1 MAYVAAIDIGGTH
14 TDCVASDGRAVKSAK
29 VPTTED
35 PTDGVILGLQM
46 LTDKFGTGLA
56 ALLGDCDRFVY
67 GSTTATNIFVQRRLP
82 KTGLL
87 CTHGHRDILWFREGN
102 KPDRWNLRTP
112 PPWSLLDRHLRRPIR
127 ERIDQAGDV
136 IVPLEEED
144 VREAARQLRSEGV
157 EAVAI
162 AFLWS
167 FLNPA
172 HERRAQ
178 EIAREE
184 LGDGVPVV
192 ASIDILP
199 VIREWERTFC
209 TVLSAG
215 IMVETRAHLESFR
228 ARMSELGLK
237 GEPLVM
243 QCNGGHATID
253 AILEN
258 PLPLV
263 ASGPAGGALAGVYYG
278 ELTDSTDVMTIDTG
292 GTSFDVCVLPGR
304 SIPITRA
311 KRLEN
316 EPIAIPSVDV
326 HTIGAGGGSIAWLDA
341 GGALRVG
348 PQSAG
353 ANPGPACYGRG
364 GAEPT
369 LTDAFVHLGYINPD
383 YFLGGRTLLQPALA
397 DCAIRERIAE
407 PLGLD
412 LTGAAARIVEIM
424 NSRLAGA
431 MRLLSVERGIDPR
444 PYTLLVGGG
453 AGPLQACTLASRLG
467 IARVIVPRW
476 PGVLCASGLM
486 RADVTHNLVRAF
498 NTTAEAASLDRLSAL
513 YEEMERVLTRILREE
528 GIASENMVLRRY
540 IDARYSGQ
548 VYEIET
554 PVPSVKSL
562 TRADL
567 DGIAAAFEDAH
578 DALYH
583 YRMEGYPAEF
593 VSCRVEAVGRV
604 EAVTPE
610 ELPAAGPDPSAA
622 AKGSRLAYL
631 PDEERFEPVETFD
644 GERLEPGNR
653 IAGTASV
660 LRPAARGEARHQ
672 AAEGAKGKPGLRAG
686 RHGAALGDDRFGDA
700 ARPEGIDLS
709 RAA

>member
-14 TDCVASDGRAVKSAK
+14 TDCVASDGRTVQAAK
-29 VPTTED
+29 VPTTAD
-35 PTDGVILGLQM
+35 PTDGVIDGLEM
-46 LTDKFGTGLA
+46 LAGKFAADLA
-56 ALLGDCDRFVY
+56 SLLGNCERFVY

-87 CTHGHRDILWFREGN
+87 CTHGHRDVLWFREGN

-112 PPWSLLDRHLRRPIR
+112 PPWSLVDRHLRQPIR
-127 ERIDQAGDV
+127 ERIDQAGEV
-136 IVPLEEED
+136 IVPLDGQD
-144 VREAARQLRSEGV
+144 VRQAAQRLRDDGV
-157 EAVAI
+157 EAVAV

-167 FLNPA
+167 FLNPV

-178 EIAREE
+178 DIAREA
-184 LGDGVPVV
+184 LGAAIPVV
-192 ASIDILP
+192 ASVDILP
-199 VIREWERTFC
+199 VMREWERTFC
-209 TVLSAG
+209 TALSAG

-228 ARMSELGLK
+228 ARMQELGLK

-278 ELTDSTDVMTIDTG
+278 ELTGSRDVMTIDTG

-304 SIPITRA
+304 SIPITRG

-341 GGALRVG
+341 GRALRVG

-353 ANPGPACYGRG
+353 ADPGPACYGRG

-369 LTDAFVHLGYINPD
+369 LTDAFVHLGYINPG
-383 YFLGGRTLLQPALA
+383 YFLGGRTALSPALA
-397 DCAIRERIAE
+397 DRAIQERIAH

-453 AGPLQACTLASRLG
+453 AGPLQACTLAGRLG

-498 NTTAEAASLDRLSAL
+498 NTTAEAADLDKLSAL
-513 YEEMERVLTRILREE
+513 YAEMEHALAGTLREA
-528 GIASENMVLRRY
+528 GIAPENMALRRF

-554 PVPSVKSL
+554 PVPSVEAL
-562 TRADL
+562 TSAHL
-567 DGIAAAFEDAH
+567 ETIITAFEDAH

-583 YRMEGYPAEF
+583 YRMEGYPSEF
-593 VSCRVEAVGRV
+593 VSCRVEAIGRV
-604 EAVTPE
+604 AAVTPD
-610 ELPAAGPDPSAA
+610 ELPAGGADPSAA
-622 AKGSRLAYL
+622 AKGARLAYL
-631 PDEERFEPVETFD
+631 PDTGRFEPVETFD
-644 GERLEPGNR
+644 GEKLDPGNR
-653 IAGTASV
+653 IGGSAIIET
-660 LRPAARGEARHQ
+660 
-672 AAEGAKGKPGLRAG
+672 EGSTLVVWKGQLLTVNRYGDFEIEV
-686 RHGAALGDDRFGDA
+686 GA
-700 ARPEGIDLS
+700 
-709 RAA
+709 

>member
-14 TDCVASDGRAVKSAK
+14 TDCVASDGRAVQSAK
-29 VPTTED
+29 VPTTAD
-35 PTDGVILGLQM
+35 PTDGVIHGLEM
-46 LTDKFGTGLA
+46 LAGKFDTDLA

-112 PPWSLLDRHLRRPIR
+112 PPWSLLDRHLRRPVR
-127 ERIDQAGDV
+127 ERIDQTGDV
-136 IVPLEEED
+136 IVPLEEQD
-144 VREAARQLRSEGV
+144 VRDAVGQLRDEGV

-178 EIAREE
+178 QIAREE
-184 LGDGVPVV
+184 LGDGVPVLTSV
-192 ASIDILP
+192 DVLP

-228 ARMSELGLK
+228 ARMNQLGLK

-253 AILEN
+253 AILKN

-278 ELTDSTDVMTIDTG
+278 ELTDSADVMTIDTG

-311 KRLEN
+311 KRMDT
-316 EPIAIPSVDV
+316 EPISIPSVDV
-326 HTIGAGGGSIAWLDA
+326 HTIGAGGGSIAWLDG

-353 ANPGPACYGRG
+353 ANPGPACYGQG

-369 LTDAFVHLGYINPD
+369 LTDAFLHLGYINPA
-383 YFLGGRTLLQPALA
+383 YFLGGRTALQPALA
-397 DCAIRERIAE
+397 DRAIQEKIAE

-453 AGPLQACTLASRLG
+453 AGPLQAGTLASRLG
-467 IARVIVPRW
+467 ISRVIVPRW

-486 RADVTHNLVRAF
+486 RADVTHNLVRSF
-498 NTTAEAASLDRLSAL
+498 NTTAEAADLARLSAV
-513 YEEMERVLTRILREE
+513 YGEMERALIRTLEEE
-528 GIASENMVLRRY
+528 GIALEDMTLSRF

-554 PVPSVKSL
+554 PVSSAKTL
-562 TRADL
+562 TADDL
-567 DGIAAAFEDAH
+567 KAIVAAFEDAH
-578 DALYH
+578 EVLYH

-604 EAVTPE
+604 DAVTPE
-610 ELPAAGPDPSAA
+610 ELPAGGADPSAA

-631 PDEERFEPVETFD
+631 PEEGRFEPVETFD

-653 IAGTASV
+653 IVGTAII
-660 LRPAARGEARHQ
+660 ET
-672 AAEGAKGKPGLRAG
+672 EGSTLVVWRDQRLTVNRYGDFEIDI
-686 RHGAALGDDRFGDA
+686 GA
-700 ARPEGIDLS
+700 
-709 RAA
+709 

>member
-14 TDCVASDGRAVKSAK
+14 TDCVASDGRTVKVAK
-29 VPTTED
+29 VPTTAD
-35 PTDGVILGLQM
+35 PTEGVVNGVEM
-46 LTDKFGTGLA
+46 LADKFGTDLG
-56 ALLGDCDRFVY
+56 ALLGACERFVY

-82 KTGLL
+82 KIGLL
-87 CTHGHRDILWFREGN
+87 CTEGHRDILWFREGN
-102 KPDRWNLRTP
+102 KPDRWNLRAP
-112 PPWSLLDRHLRRPIR
+112 PPWSLLDRHLRQPVS
-127 ERIDQAGDV
+127 ERIDQAGEV
-136 IVPLEEED
+136 VVPLAEQS
-144 VREAARQLRSEGV
+144 VREAAGRLRDEAV

-184 LGDGVPVV
+184 LGDDVPVV
-192 ASIDILP
+192 ASVDILP

-228 ARMSELGLK
+228 DRMSELGLK

-253 AILEN
+253 AILKN

-278 ELTDSTDVMTIDTG
+278 ELTDSADVMTIDTG

-304 SIPITRA
+304 SIPITRG

-353 ANPGPACYGRG
+353 ANPGPACYARG
-364 GAEPT
+364 GTEPT

-383 YFLGGRTLLQPALA
+383 YFLGGRTALQPALA
-397 DCAIRERIAE
+397 DWAIQEKIAA

-412 LTGAAARIVEIM
+412 VTGTAARIVEIM

-431 MRLLSVERGIDPR
+431 MGLLSVERGIDPR

-498 NTTAEAASLDRLSAL
+498 NTTAEAADLARLSAL
-513 YEEMERVLTRILREE
+513 FAEMERALTRTLEGE
-528 GIASENMVLRRY
+528 GIAPEDMTLRRF

-554 PVPSVKSL
+554 PVPSVETL
-562 TRADL
+562 TPAHL
-567 DGIAAAFEDAH
+567 QAIVAAFEDAH
-578 DALYH
+578 DTLYH
-583 YRMEGYPAEF
+583 YRMEGYPSEF
-593 VSCRVEAVGRV
+593 VTCRVEAIGRV

-610 ELPAAGPDPSAA
+610 EMPAAGLDPSAA

-631 PDEERFEPVETFD
+631 PDVGRFEPVETFD
-644 GERLEPGNR
+644 GERLEPGNS
-653 IAGTASV
+653 IEGTAIV
-660 LRPAARGEARHQ
+660 ET
-672 AAEGAKGKPGLRAG
+672 EGSTLVVWNDQRLTVNRYGDFEIDI
-686 RHGAALGDDRFGDA
+686 GA
-700 ARPEGIDLS
+700 
-709 RAA
+709 

>member
-14 TDCVASDGRAVKSAK
+14 TDCVASDGRTVKVAK
-29 VPTTED
+29 VPTTAN
-35 PTDGVILGLQM
+35 PTEGVVNGVEM
-46 LTDKFGTGLA
+46 LADKFGTDLG
-56 ALLGDCDRFVY
+56 ALLGSCERFVY

-82 KTGLL
+82 KIGLL
-87 CTHGHRDILWFREGN
+87 CTEGHRDILWFREGN
-102 KPDRWNLRTP
+102 KPDRWNLRAP
-112 PPWSLLDRHLRRPIR
+112 PPWSLLDRHLRRPVS
-127 ERIDQAGDV
+127 ERIDQAGEV
-136 IVPLEEED
+136 VVPLAEQS
-144 VREAARQLRSEGV
+144 VREAAGRLRDEGV

-192 ASIDILP
+192 ASVDILP

-228 ARMSELGLK
+228 DRMKELGLK

-253 AILEN
+253 AILKN

-278 ELTDSTDVMTIDTG
+278 ELTDSADVMTIDTG

-304 SIPITRA
+304 SIPITRG

-364 GAEPT
+364 GTEPT

-383 YFLGGRTLLQPALA
+383 YFLGGRTALQPTLA
-397 DCAIRERIAE
+397 DRAIQEKIAA

-412 LTGAAARIVEIM
+412 VTGAAARIVEIM

-431 MRLLSVERGIDPR
+431 MGLLSVERGIDPR

-486 RADVTHNLVRAF
+486 RADVTAQPG
-498 NTTAEAASLDRLSAL
+498 ARLQHH
-513 YEEMERVLTRILREE
+513 
-528 GIASENMVLRRY
+528 RRGG
-540 IDARYSGQ
+540 RSGQ
-548 VYEIET
+548 ALR
-554 PVPSVKSL
+554 PL
-562 TRADL
+562 CRDGARAHPHAGGGGNRARGHDAPAL
-567 DGIAAAFEDAH
+567 HRRPLLWPGLRNRDAGALGRDAH
-578 DALYH
+578 
-583 YRMEGYPAEF
+583 
-593 VSCRVEAVGRV
+593 
-604 EAVTPE
+604 
-610 ELPAAGPDPSAA
+610 AGPPPGHRRRLRGCPRYALPLPHGGVSVGIRYLPGGGDRAGRGGNA
-622 AKGSRLAYL
+622 GGDAGSRAGSV
-631 PDEERFEPVETFD
+631 RG
-644 GERLEPGNR
+644 GERLPPCLS
-653 IAGTASV
+653 AGRRA
-660 LRPAARGEARHQ
+660 
-672 AAEGAKGKPGLRAG
+672 LRAG
-686 RHGAALGDDRFGDA
+686 R
-700 ARPEGIDLS
+700 DL
-709 RAA
+709 

>member
-35 PTDGVILGLQM
+35 PTDGVIHGLEM
-46 LTDKFGTGLA
+46 LAGKFETDLA
-56 ALLGDCDRFVY
+56 AMLGACDRFVY

-136 IVPLEEED
+136 IVPLEDQD
-144 VREAARQLRSEGV
+144 VGEAAGQLRDEGV

-167 FLNPA
+167 FLNPE

-184 LGDGVPVV
+184 LGEDIPVV
-192 ASIDILP
+192 ASVDILP

-215 IMVETRAHLESFR
+215 IMVETREHLESFR

-253 AILEN
+253 AILKN

-278 ELTDSTDVMTIDTG
+278 ELTDSADVMTIDTG
-292 GTSFDVCVLPGR
+292 GTSFDVCVLPDR
-304 SIPITRA
+304 SIPITRG

-353 ANPGPACYGRG
+353 ANPGPAC
-364 GAEPT
+364 
-369 LTDAFVHLGYINPD
+369 
-383 YFLGGRTLLQPALA
+383 
-397 DCAIRERIAE
+397 
-407 PLGLD
+407 
-412 LTGAAARIVEIM
+412 
-424 NSRLAGA
+424 
-431 MRLLSVERGIDPR
+431 
-444 PYTLLVGGG
+444 
-453 AGPLQACTLASRLG
+453 
-467 IARVIVPRW
+467 
-476 PGVLCASGLM
+476 
-486 RADVTHNLVRAF
+486 
-498 NTTAEAASLDRLSAL
+498 
-513 YEEMERVLTRILREE
+513 
-528 GIASENMVLRRY
+528 
-540 IDARYSGQ
+540 
-548 VYEIET
+548 
-554 PVPSVKSL
+554 
-562 TRADL
+562 
-567 DGIAAAFEDAH
+567 
-578 DALYH
+578 
-583 YRMEGYPAEF
+583 
-593 VSCRVEAVGRV
+593 
-604 EAVTPE
+604 
-610 ELPAAGPDPSAA
+610 
-622 AKGSRLAYL
+622 
-631 PDEERFEPVETFD
+631 
-644 GERLEPGNR
+644 
-653 IAGTASV
+653 
-660 LRPAARGEARHQ
+660 
-672 AAEGAKGKPGLRAG
+672 
-686 RHGAALGDDRFGDA
+686 
-700 ARPEGIDLS
+700 
-709 RAA
+709 

>member
-14 TDCVASDGRAVKSAK
+14 TDCVASDGRAVQSAK

-35 PTDGVILGLQM
+35 PTDGVIHGLEM
-46 LTDKFGTGLA
+46 LADKFDTGLA

-87 CTHGHRDILWFREGN
+87 CTHGHRDVLWFREGN

-112 PPWSLLDRHLRRPIR
+112 PPWSLLDRYLRRPIR

-136 IVPLEEED
+136 TVPLEEED
-144 VREAARQLRSEGV
+144 VREAARQLRGEGV

-184 LGDGVPVV
+184 LGDDIPVL
-192 ASIDILP
+192 ASVDILP

-215 IMVETRAHLESFR
+215 IMVEVRAHLESFR

-253 AILEN
+253 AILRN

-278 ELTDSTDVMTIDTG
+278 ELSDSADVMTIDTG

-304 SIPITRA
+304 SIPITRG

-369 LTDAFVHLGYINPD
+369 LTDAFVHLGYINPE
-383 YFLGGRTLLQPALA
+383 YFLGGRTALQPALA
-397 DCAIRERIAE
+397 DRAITEKIAA

-453 AGPLQACTLASRLG
+453 AGPLQAGTLASRLG
-467 IARVIVPRW
+467 ISRVIVPRW

-486 RADVTHNLVRAF
+486 RADVTHNLVRSF
-498 NTTAEAASLDRLSAL
+498 NTTAEAADLARLSAL
-513 YEEMERVLTRILREE
+513 YDDMEHALGRTLEEE
-528 GIASENMVLRRY
+528 GIAPEDMTLRRF

-554 PVPSVKSL
+554 PVPSAETL
-562 TRADL
+562 TADHL
-567 DGIAAAFEDAH
+567 ATIVTAFEDAH

-604 EAVTPE
+604 DAVTPE

-622 AKGSRLAYL
+622 AKGTRLAYL
-631 PDEERFEPVETFD
+631 PDEGRFEPVETFD
-644 GERLEPGNR
+644 GEKLEPGNR
-653 IAGTASV
+653 IAGTAIV
-660 LRPAARGEARHQ
+660 ET
-672 AAEGAKGKPGLRAG
+672 EGSTLVVWKNQRLTVNRY
-686 RHGAALGDDRFGDA
+686 GDF
-700 ARPEGIDLS
+700 EIDIGV
-709 RAA
+709 

>member
-14 TDCVASDGRAVKSAK
+14 TDCVASDGSAVQSAK
-29 VPTTED
+29 VPTTGD
-35 PTDGVILGLQM
+35 PTDGVIHGLEM
-46 LTDKFGTGLA
+46 LAGKFDTDLA

-112 PPWSLLDRHLRRPIR
+112 PPWSLLDRHLRRPVR
-127 ERIDQAGDV
+127 ERIDQTGDV
-136 IVPLEEED
+136 IIPLEEQD
-144 VREAARQLRSEGV
+144 VRDAVGQLRDEGV

-178 EIAREE
+178 QIAREE
-184 LGDGVPVV
+184 LGDGVPVLTSV
-192 ASIDILP
+192 DVLP

-228 ARMSELGLK
+228 ARMSQLGLK

-253 AILEN
+253 AILKN

-278 ELTDSTDVMTIDTG
+278 ELTDSADVMTIDTG

-311 KRLEN
+311 KRLDT
-316 EPIAIPSVDV
+316 EPISIPSVDV
-326 HTIGAGGGSIAWLDA
+326 HTIGAGGGSIAWLDG

-353 ANPGPACYGRG
+353 ASPGPTCYGRG
-364 GAEPT
+364 GTEPT
-369 LTDAFVHLGYINPD
+369 LTDAFLHLGYINPA
-383 YFLGGRTLLQPALA
+383 YFLGGRTALQPALA
-397 DCAIRERIAE
+397 DRAIRERIAE

-453 AGPLQACTLASRLG
+453 AGPLQAGTLASRLG
-467 IARVIVPRW
+467 ISRVIVPRW

-486 RADVTHNLVRAF
+486 RADVTHNLVRSF
-498 NTTAEAASLDRLSAL
+498 NTTAEAADLARLSAV
-513 YEEMERVLTRILREE
+513 YGEMERALIRTLEEE
-528 GIASENMVLRRY
+528 GIALEDMTLSRF

-554 PVPSVKSL
+554 PVSSAKTL
-562 TRADL
+562 TADDL
-567 DGIAAAFEDAH
+567 KAIVAAFEDAH
-578 DALYH
+578 EVLYH

-604 EAVTPE
+604 DAVTPE
-610 ELPAAGPDPSAA
+610 ELPAGRSDPSAA

-631 PDEERFEPVETFD
+631 PEEGRFEPVETFD

-653 IAGTASV
+653 IVGTAII
-660 LRPAARGEARHQ
+660 ET
-672 AAEGAKGKPGLRAG
+672 EGSTLVVWRDQ
-686 RHGAALGDDRFGDA
+686 RLTVNRYGDF
-700 ARPEGIDLS
+700 EIDIS
-709 RAA
+709 A

>member
-14 TDCVASDGRAVKSAK
+14 TDCVASDGRAVKVAK

-35 PTDGVILGLQM
+35 PTEGVVHGIEM
-46 LTDKFGTGLA
+46 LADKFGTDPA
-56 ALLGDCDRFVY
+56 ALLGACERFVY

-82 KTGLL
+82 KIGLL

-102 KPDRWNLRTP
+102 KPDRWNLRAP
-112 PPWSLLDRHLRRPIR
+112 PPWSLLDRHLRRPVS

-136 IVPLEEED
+136 IVPLDEDD
-144 VREAARQLRSEGV
+144 VRREARRLGNEGV

-178 EIAREE
+178 AIAREE
-184 LGDGVPVV
+184 LGQGVPVV
-192 ASIDILP
+192 ASVDILP
-199 VIREWERTFC
+199 VMREWERTFC

-228 ARMSELGLK
+228 ARMSELGLT

-278 ELTDSTDVMTIDTG
+278 ELTDSADVMTIDTG

-348 PQSAG
+348 PRSAG

-369 LTDAFVHLGYINPD
+369 LTDAFVHLGYINPAN
-383 YFLGGRTLLQPALA
+383 FLGGRTAIQPALA
-397 DCAIRERIAE
+397 DQAIQERIAA

-412 LTGAAARIVEIM
+412 ATGAAARIVEIM

-486 RADVTHNLVRAF
+486 RADVTHNQVRAF
-498 NTTAEAASLDRLSAL
+498 NATAAATDLDRLSAL
-513 YEEMERVLTRILREE
+513 FAEMERALTRTLRDE
-528 GIASENMVLRRY
+528 GIAPEDMTLRRF

-554 PVPSVKSL
+554 PVPSVETL
-562 TRADL
+562 TQAHL
-567 DGIAAAFEDAH
+567 DGIVAAFEDAH

-593 VSCRVEAVGRV
+593 VTCRVEAVGRV
-604 EAVTPE
+604 VPVTPE
-610 ELPAAGPDPSAA
+610 ELTAAGPDPSAA
-622 AKGSRLAYL
+622 AKGARLAYL
-631 PDEERFEPVETFD
+631 PDAGRFEPVETFD
-644 GERLEPGNR
+644 GERLGPGNR
-653 IAGTASV
+653 IEGTAII
-660 LRPAARGEARHQ
+660 ET
-672 AAEGAKGKPGLRAG
+672 EGSTLVVWKDQRLTVNRY
-686 RHGAALGDDRFGDA
+686 GDFEIEIG
-700 ARPEGIDLS
+700 P
-709 RAA
+709 

>member
-14 TDCVASDGRAVKSAK
+14 TDCVASDGSAVQSAK

-35 PTDGVILGLQM
+35 PTDGVIHGLEM
-46 LTDKFGTGLA
+46 LAGKLDTDLA

-112 PPWSLLDRHLRRPIR
+112 PPWSLLDRHLRRPVR
-127 ERIDQAGDV
+127 ERIDQTGDV
-136 IVPLEEED
+136 IVPLEEQD
-144 VREAARQLRSEGV
+144 VRDAVGQLRDEGV

-178 EIAREE
+178 QIAREE
-184 LGDGVPVV
+184 LGDGVPVLTSV
-192 ASIDILP
+192 DVLP

-228 ARMSELGLK
+228 ARMSQLGLK

-253 AILEN
+253 AILKN

-278 ELTDSTDVMTIDTG
+278 ELTDSADVMTIDTG

-311 KRLEN
+311 KRLDT
-316 EPIAIPSVDV
+316 EPISIPSVDV
-326 HTIGAGGGSIAWLDA
+326 HTIGAGGGSIAWLDG

-369 LTDAFVHLGYINPD
+369 LTDAFLHLGYINPA
-383 YFLGGRTLLQPALA
+383 YFLGGRTALQPALA
-397 DCAIRERIAE
+397 DRAIREKIAE

-453 AGPLQACTLASRLG
+453 AGPLQAGTLASRLG
-467 IARVIVPRW
+467 ISRVIVPRW

-486 RADVTHNLVRAF
+486 RADVTHNLVRSF
-498 NTTAEAASLDRLSAL
+498 NTTAEAADLARLSAV
-513 YEEMERVLTRILREE
+513 YGEMERALIRTLEEE
-528 GIASENMVLRRY
+528 GIALEDMTLSRF

-554 PVPSVKSL
+554 PVSSAKTL
-562 TRADL
+562 TADDL
-567 DGIAAAFEDAH
+567 KAIVAAFEDAH
-578 DALYH
+578 EALYH

-604 EAVTPE
+604 DAVTPE
-610 ELPAAGPDPSAA
+610 ELPAGGADPSAA

-631 PDEERFEPVETFD
+631 PEEGRFEPVETFD

-653 IAGTASV
+653 IVGTAII
-660 LRPAARGEARHQ
+660 ET
-672 AAEGAKGKPGLRAG
+672 EGSTLVVWRDQRLTVNRYGDFEIDI
-686 RHGAALGDDRFGDA
+686 GA
-700 ARPEGIDLS
+700 
-709 RAA
+709 

>member
-14 TDCVASDGRAVKSAK
+14 TDCVASDGRAVQSAK
-29 VPTTED
+29 VPTTGD
-35 PTDGVILGLQM
+35 PTDGVIHGLEI
-46 LTDKFGTGLA
+46 LAAKFGTDIA
-56 ALLGDCDRFVY
+56 ALLGACDRFVY

-112 PPWSLLDRHLRRPIR
+112 PPWSLLDRHLRRPVR
-127 ERIDQAGDV
+127 ERIDQSGDV
-136 IVPLEEED
+136 IVSLEEQD
-144 VREAARQLRSEGV
+144 VREAARMLRGEGV

-167 FLNPA
+167 FINPA

-184 LGDGVPVV
+184 LGDGIPVL
-192 ASIDILP
+192 ASVDVLP

-215 IMVETRAHLESFR
+215 IMVEVRAHLESFR

-253 AILEN
+253 AILRN

-278 ELTDSTDVMTIDTG
+278 ELTDSADVMTIDTG

-311 KRLEN
+311 KRLDT
-316 EPIAIPSVDV
+316 EPISIPSVDV

-364 GAEPT
+364 GTEPT

-383 YFLGGRTLLQPALA
+383 YFLGGRTALQPALA
-397 DCAIRERIAE
+397 DGAIQKKIAG

-453 AGPLQACTLASRLG
+453 AGPLQAGTLAHRLG
-467 IARVIVPRW
+467 ISRVIVPRW

-486 RADVTHNLVRAF
+486 RADVTHNLVRSF
-498 NTTAEAASLDRLSAL
+498 NTTAEAADLDRLSAL
-513 YEEMERVLTRILREE
+513 YDEMERALTRTLEEE
-528 GIASENMVLRRY
+528 GIAPEDMTLRRF

-554 PVPSVKSL
+554 PVPSAETL
-562 TRADL
+562 TADHL
-567 DGIAAAFEDAH
+567 KAIVAAFEDAH
-578 DALYH
+578 DVLYH

-604 EAVTPE
+604 DAVTPE

-622 AKGSRLAYL
+622 AKGSRQAYL
-631 PDEERFEPVETFD
+631 PDEGRFELVETFD

-653 IAGTASV
+653 IAGTAII
-660 LRPAARGEARHQ
+660 ET
-672 AAEGAKGKPGLRAG
+672 EGSTLVVWKDQRLTVNRY
-686 RHGAALGDDRFGDA
+686 GDF
-700 ARPEGIDLS
+700 EIDIGV
-709 RAA
+709 

>member
-46 LTDKFGTGLA
+46 LTDKFGTDLA

-228 ARMSELGLK
+228 RAHERAR
-237 GEPLVM
+237 P
-243 QCNGGHATID
+243 Q
-253 AILEN
+253 
-258 PLPLV
+258 
-263 ASGPAGGALAGVYYG
+263 
-278 ELTDSTDVMTIDTG
+278 
-292 GTSFDVCVLPGR
+292 GR
-304 SIPITRA
+304 
-311 KRLEN
+311 
-316 EPIAIPSVDV
+316 
-326 HTIGAGGGSIAWLDA
+326 
-341 GGALRVG
+341 
-348 PQSAG
+348 
-353 ANPGPACYGRG
+353 
-364 GAEPT
+364 
-369 LTDAFVHLGYINPD
+369 
-383 YFLGGRTLLQPALA
+383 
-397 DCAIRERIAE
+397 
-407 PLGLD
+407 
-412 LTGAAARIVEIM
+412 
-424 NSRLAGA
+424 
-431 MRLLSVERGIDPR
+431 
-444 PYTLLVGGG
+444 
-453 AGPLQACTLASRLG
+453 
-467 IARVIVPRW
+467 
-476 PGVLCASGLM
+476 
-486 RADVTHNLVRAF
+486 
-498 NTTAEAASLDRLSAL
+498 
-513 YEEMERVLTRILREE
+513 
-528 GIASENMVLRRY
+528 
-540 IDARYSGQ
+540 
-548 VYEIET
+548 
-554 PVPSVKSL
+554 
-562 TRADL
+562 
-567 DGIAAAFEDAH
+567 
-578 DALYH
+578 
-583 YRMEGYPAEF
+583 
-593 VSCRVEAVGRV
+593 
-604 EAVTPE
+604 
-610 ELPAAGPDPSAA
+610 AAGDAVQ
-622 AKGSRLAYL
+622 R
-631 PDEERFEPVETFD
+631 
-644 GERLEPGNR
+644 
-653 IAGTASV
+653 
-660 LRPAARGEARHQ
+660 RPRN
-672 AAEGAKGKPGLRAG
+672 
-686 RHGAALGDDRFGDA
+686 D
-700 ARPEGIDLS
+700 
-709 RAA
+709 

>member
-14 TDCVASDGRAVKSAK
+14 TDCVASDGSAVQSAK

-35 PTDGVILGLQM
+35 PTDGVIHGLEM
-46 LTDKFGTGLA
+46 LAGKFDTDLA

-87 CTHGHRDILWFREGN
+87 CTHGHRDVLWFREGN

-112 PPWSLLDRHLRRPIR
+112 PPWSLLDRHLRRPVR
-127 ERIDQAGDV
+127 ERIDQTGDV
-136 IVPLEEED
+136 IFPLEEQD
-144 VREAARQLRSEGV
+144 VRDAVGQLRDEGV

-178 EIAREE
+178 QIAREE
-184 LGDGVPVV
+184 LGDGVPVLTSV
-192 ASIDILP
+192 DVLP

-228 ARMSELGLK
+228 ARMSQLGLK

-253 AILEN
+253 AILKN

-278 ELTDSTDVMTIDTG
+278 ELTDSADVMTIDTG

-311 KRLEN
+311 KRLDT
-316 EPIAIPSVDV
+316 EPISIPSVDV
-326 HTIGAGGGSIAWLDA
+326 HTIGAGGGSIAWLDG

-369 LTDAFVHLGYINPD
+369 LTDAFLHLGYINPA
-383 YFLGGRTLLQPALA
+383 YFLGGRTALQPALA
-397 DCAIRERIAE
+397 DRAIREKIAE

-453 AGPLQACTLASRLG
+453 AGPLQAGTLASRLG
-467 IARVIVPRW
+467 ISRVIVPRW

-486 RADVTHNLVRAF
+486 RADVTHNLVRSF
-498 NTTAEAASLDRLSAL
+498 NTTAEAADLAKLSAV
-513 YEEMERVLTRILREE
+513 YGEMERALIRTLEEE
-528 GIASENMVLRRY
+528 GIAMEDMTLSRF

-554 PVPSVKSL
+554 PVSSAKTL
-562 TRADL
+562 TADDL
-567 DGIAAAFEDAH
+567 KAIVAAFEDAH
-578 DALYH
+578 EVLYH

-604 EAVTPE
+604 DAVTPE
-610 ELPAAGPDPSAA
+610 ELPAGGSDPSAA

-631 PDEERFEPVETFD
+631 PEEGRFEPVETFD

-653 IAGTASV
+653 IVGTAII
-660 LRPAARGEARHQ
+660 ET
-672 AAEGAKGKPGLRAG
+672 EGSTLVVWRDQRLTVNRYGDFEIDI
-686 RHGAALGDDRFGDA
+686 GA
-700 ARPEGIDLS
+700 
-709 RAA
+709 

>member
-14 TDCVASDGRAVKSAK
+14 TDCVASDGRAVRSAK

-35 PTDGVILGLQM
+35 PTDGVIHGLEM
-46 LTDKFGTGLA
+46 LAEKFGIDIA
-56 ALLGDCDRFVY
+56 ALLGTCERFVY

-87 CTHGHRDILWFREGN
+87 CTHGHRDVLWFREGN

-112 PPWSLLDRHLRRPIR
+112 PPWSLLDRHFRRPIR

-144 VREAARQLRSEGV
+144 VREAARHLRDEGV

-167 FLNPA
+167 FLNPV
-172 HERRAQ
+172 HERRARD
-178 EIAREE
+178 IARAE
-184 LGDGVPVV
+184 LGDGIPVL
-192 ASIDILP
+192 ASVDVLP

-253 AILEN
+253 AILRN

-278 ELTDSTDVMTIDTG
+278 ELTGSADVMTIDTG

-304 SIPITRA
+304 SIPITRT
-311 KRLEN
+311 KRLDT

-326 HTIGAGGGSIAWLDA
+326 HTIGAGGGSIAWLDS

-353 ANPGPACYGRG
+353 ADPGPACYGRG
-364 GAEPT
+364 GSEPT

-383 YFLGGRTLLQPALA
+383 YFLGGRTALQPALA
-397 DCAIRERIAE
+397 DRAIRERIAE

-453 AGPLQACTLASRLG
+453 AGPLQAGTLASRLG
-467 IARVIVPRW
+467 ISRVVVPRW

-486 RADVTHNLVRAF
+486 RADVTHNLVRSF
-498 NTTAEAASLDRLSAL
+498 NTTAEAADPAGLSAL
-513 YEEMERVLTRILREE
+513 YGEMERALTQTLEKE
-528 GIASENMVLRRY
+528 GIAPGDMTLRRF

-554 PVPSVKSL
+554 PVPSAETL
-562 TRADL
+562 TPAHL
-567 DGIAAAFEDAH
+567 AAIVAAFEDAH
-578 DALYH
+578 EVLYH
-583 YRMEGYPAEF
+583 YRMEGYPSEF

-604 EAVTPE
+604 DAVTPE
-610 ELPAAGPDPSAA
+610 ELPAGGPDSSAA
-622 AKGSRLAYL
+622 AKGTRLAYL
-631 PDEERFEPVETFD
+631 PDVGRFVPVETFD

-653 IAGTASV
+653 IAGTAIV
-660 LRPAARGEARHQ
+660 ET
-672 AAEGAKGKPGLRAG
+672 EGSTLVVWKDQRLTVNRYGDFEIDI
-686 RHGAALGDDRFGDA
+686 GA
-700 ARPEGIDLS
+700 
-709 RAA
+709 

>member
-1 MAYVAAIDIGGTH
+1 MAYVAAVDIGGTH
-14 TDCVASDGRAVKSAK
+14 TDCVASDGRAVRVAK
-29 VPTTED
+29 VPTTAD
-35 PTDGVILGLQM
+35 PTDGVVHGLEILAG
-46 LTDKFGTGLA
+46 KFGTDTA
-56 ALLGDCDRFVY
+56 ALLGACERFVY

-82 KTGLL
+82 RTGLL
-87 CTHGHRDILWFREGN
+87 CTRGHRDILWFREGN
-102 KPDRWNLRTP
+102 KPDRWNLRAP
-112 PPWSLLDRHLRRPIR
+112 PPWSLLDRYLRRPIT
-127 ERIDQAGDV
+127 ERIDQSGQVA
-136 IVPLEEED
+136 IPLDED
-144 VREAARQLRSEGV
+144 EVRQEAQRLRDEDV

-178 EIAREE
+178 AIACEE
-184 LGDGVPVV
+184 LGEGVPVV
-192 ASIDILP
+192 ASVDILP

-215 IMVETRAHLESFR
+215 IMVETRAHLEGFR
-228 ARMSELGLK
+228 VRMSALGLR

-253 AILEN
+253 AVLEN

-278 ELTDSTDVMTIDTG
+278 ELTGSADVMTIDTG

-304 SIPITRA
+304 SIPITRG

-364 GAEPT
+364 GEAPT

-383 YFLGGRTLLQPALA
+383 YFLGGRTAIRPALA
-397 DCAIRERIAE
+397 DRAIRERIAA

-412 LTGAAARIVEIM
+412 LSGAAARIVEIM
-424 NSRLAGA
+424 NGRLAGA

-467 IARVIVPRW
+467 ISRVIVPRW

-498 NTTAEAASLDRLSAL
+498 NTTAEAADLDKLSAL
-513 YEEMERVLTRILREE
+513 YAEMEAALARTLRAE
-528 GIASENMVLRRY
+528 GIASEDMTLRRF

-554 PVPSVKSL
+554 PVASSETL
-562 TRADL
+562 TRTHL
-567 DGIAAAFEDAH
+567 DEIVAAFEDAH

-593 VSCRVEAVGRV
+593 VTCRVEAVGRV
-604 EAVTPE
+604 PAVAPE
-610 ELPAAGPDPSAA
+610 ELPEAGADPSAA
-622 AKGSRLAYL
+622 AKAPRPAYL
-631 PDEERFEPVETFD
+631 PDTGRFELVATFD
-644 GERLEPGNR
+644 GEKLEPGNR
-653 IAGTASV
+653 IAGTAII
-660 LRPAARGEARHQ
+660 ET
-672 AAEGAKGKPGLRAG
+672 EGSTLVVWQDQRLTVN
-686 RHGAALGDDRFGDA
+686 RYGDF
-700 ARPEGIDLS
+700 EIDLG
-709 RAA
+709 

>member
-364 GAEPT
+364 G
-369 LTDAFVHLGYINPD
+369 TDAHRCVRAPRLHQPRLLP
-383 YFLGGRTLLQPALA
+383 GRAHPAPTGARRLRYQGADCRTARPRFDRRRRADRRDHEQPA
-397 DCAIRERIAE
+397 RGRH
-407 PLGLD
+407 
-412 LTGAAARIVEIM
+412 AAA
-424 NSRLAGA
+424 
-431 MRLLSVERGIDPR
+431 
-444 PYTLLVGGG
+444 
-453 AGPLQACTLASRLG
+453 
-467 IARVIVPRW
+467 
-476 PGVLCASGLM
+476 
-486 RADVTHNLVRAF
+486 
-498 NTTAEAASLDRLSAL
+498 
-513 YEEMERVLTRILREE
+513 
-528 GIASENMVLRRY
+528 
-540 IDARYSGQ
+540 
-548 VYEIET
+548 
-554 PVPSVKSL
+554 
-562 TRADL
+562 
-567 DGIAAAFEDAH
+567 
-578 DALYH
+578 
-583 YRMEGYPAEF
+583 
-593 VSCRVEAVGRV
+593 
-604 EAVTPE
+604 
-610 ELPAAGPDPSAA
+610 
-622 AKGSRLAYL
+622 
-631 PDEERFEPVETFD
+631 
-644 GERLEPGNR
+644 
-653 IAGTASV
+653 
-660 LRPAARGEARHQ
+660 
-672 AAEGAKGKPGLRAG
+672 
-686 RHGAALGDDRFGDA
+686 
-700 ARPEGIDLS
+700 LS
-709 RAA
+709 RAGHRPAPLHSAGRRRRRAASGMYAGEPARDCPRDRAALARRALCVGADAGGRDPQSGTRLQHHRRSGQSGSAVGPL

>member
-14 TDCVASDGRAVKSAK
+14 TDCVASDGRAVKVAK

-35 PTDGVILGLQM
+35 PTHGVVNGIEM
-46 LTDKFGTGLA
+46 LADKFGTDLTT
-56 ALLGDCDRFVY
+56 LLGACERFVY

-82 KTGLL
+82 KIGLL
-87 CTHGHRDILWFREGN
+87 CTRGHRDVLWFREGN
-102 KPDRWNLRTP
+102 KPDRWNLRAP
-112 PPWSLLDRHLRRPIR
+112 PPWSLLDRYLRRPVS
-127 ERIDQAGDV
+127 ERIDQAGAV
-136 IVPLEEED
+136 IVPLDED
-144 VREAARQLRSEGV
+144 GVRQEARRLRDEGV
-157 EAVAI
+157 EALAI

-167 FLNPA
+167 FLNPD

-178 EIAREE
+178 AIAREE
-184 LGDGVPVV
+184 LSGGIPVV
-192 ASIDILP
+192 ASVDILP
-199 VIREWERTFC
+199 VMREWERTFC

-228 ARMSELGLK
+228 DRMSELGLK

-278 ELTDSTDVMTIDTG
+278 EQTDSADVMTIDTG

-304 SIPITRA
+304 SIPITRG

-353 ANPGPACYGRG
+353 ANPGPTCYGRG
-364 GAEPT
+364 GTEPT
-369 LTDAFVHLGYINPD
+369 LTDAFVHLGYINPA
-383 YFLGGRTLLQPALA
+383 YFLGGRTAIQPALA
-397 DCAIRERIAE
+397 DRAIAE
-407 PLGLD
+407 KIAAPLGLD
-412 LTGAAARIVEIM
+412 ITGAAARIVEIM

-431 MRLLSVERGIDPR
+431 MQLLSVERGIDPR

-486 RADVTHNLVRAF
+486 RADVTHNLVRSF
-498 NTTAEAASLDRLSAL
+498 NTTAEAADLARLSAL
-513 YEEMERVLTRILREE
+513 YDEMERALTRTLEGE
-528 GIASENMVLRRY
+528 GIAPEDMTLRRF

-554 PVPSVKSL
+554 PVPSAETL
-562 TRADL
+562 TQAHL
-567 DGIAAAFEDAH
+567 DGIVAAYEDAH
-578 DALYH
+578 DTLYH
-583 YRMEGYPAEF
+583 YRMEGYPVEF
-593 VSCRVEAVGRV
+593 VSCRVEAVGQV
-604 EAVTPE
+604 DAVTPE

-622 AKGSRLAYL
+622 VKGSRLAYL
-631 PDEERFEPVETFD
+631 PDEGRFEPVETFD

-653 IAGTASV
+653 ISGTAII
-660 LRPAARGEARHQ
+660 ET
-672 AAEGAKGKPGLRAG
+672 EGSTLVVWNDQRLTVN
-686 RHGAALGDDRFGDA
+686 RYGDF
-700 ARPEGIDLS
+700 EIDIGV
-709 RAA
+709 

>member
-14 TDCVASDGRAVKSAK
+14 TDCVASDGSAVQSAK

-35 PTDGVILGLQM
+35 PTDGVIHGLEM
-46 LTDKFGTGLA
+46 LAGKFDTDLA

-87 CTHGHRDILWFREGN
+87 CTQGHRDILWFREGN

-112 PPWSLLDRHLRRPIR
+112 PPWSLLDRHLRRPVR
-127 ERIDQAGDV
+127 ERVDQTGDV
-136 IVPLEEED
+136 IVPLEEQD
-144 VREAARQLRSEGV
+144 VRDAVGQLRDEGV

-178 EIAREE
+178 QIAREE
-184 LGDGVPVV
+184 LGDGVPVLTSV
-192 ASIDILP
+192 DVLP

-228 ARMSELGLK
+228 ARMSQHGLK

-253 AILEN
+253 AILKN

-278 ELTDSTDVMTIDTG
+278 ELTDSADVMTIDTG

-311 KRLEN
+311 KRLDT
-316 EPIAIPSVDV
+316 EPISIPSVDV
-326 HTIGAGGGSIAWLDA
+326 HTIGAGGGSIAWLDG

-369 LTDAFVHLGYINPD
+369 LTDAFLHLGYINPD
-383 YFLGGRTLLQPALA
+383 YFLGGRTALQTALA
-397 DCAIRERIAE
+397 DKAIREKIAE

-453 AGPLQACTLASRLG
+453 AGPLQAGTLASRLG
-467 IARVIVPRW
+467 ISRVIVPRW

-486 RADVTHNLVRAF
+486 RADVTHNLVRSF
-498 NTTAEAASLDRLSAL
+498 NTTAEAADLARLSAV
-513 YEEMERVLTRILREE
+513 YGEMERALIRTLEEE
-528 GIASENMVLRRY
+528 GIALEDMTLSRF

-554 PVPSVKSL
+554 PVSSAKTL
-562 TRADL
+562 TADDL
-567 DGIAAAFEDAH
+567 KAIVAAFEDAH
-578 DALYH
+578 EVLYH

-604 EAVTPE
+604 DAVTPE
-610 ELPAAGPDPSAA
+610 ELPAGGSDPSAA

-631 PDEERFEPVETFD
+631 PEEGRFEPVETYD
-644 GERLEPGNR
+644 GERLEPGNC
-653 IAGTASV
+653 IVGTAII
-660 LRPAARGEARHQ
+660 ET
-672 AAEGAKGKPGLRAG
+672 EGSTLVVWRDQRLTVNRYGDFEIDI
-686 RHGAALGDDRFGDA
+686 GA
-700 ARPEGIDLS
+700 
-709 RAA
+709 

>member
-14 TDCVASDGRAVKSAK
+14 TDCVASDGRTVKVAK
-29 VPTTED
+29 VPTTAD
-35 PTDGVILGLQM
+35 PTEGVVNGVEM
-46 LTDKFGTGLA
+46 LADKFGTDLG
-56 ALLGDCDRFVY
+56 ALLGACERFVY

-82 KTGLL
+82 KIGLL
-87 CTHGHRDILWFREGN
+87 CTEGHRDILWFREGN
-102 KPDRWNLRTP
+102 KPDRWNLRAP
-112 PPWSLLDRHLRRPIR
+112 PPWSLLDRHLRRPVS
-127 ERIDQAGDV
+127 ERIDQAGEV
-136 IVPLEEED
+136 VVPLDEQS
-144 VREAARQLRSEGV
+144 VREAAGRLRDEAV

-192 ASIDILP
+192 ASVDILP

-228 ARMSELGLK
+228 ERMRELGLK

-253 AILEN
+253 AILKN

-278 ELTDSTDVMTIDTG
+278 ELTDSADVMTIDTG

-304 SIPITRA
+304 SIPITRG

-353 ANPGPACYGRG
+353 ANPGPACYARG
-364 GAEPT
+364 GTEPT

-383 YFLGGRTLLQPALA
+383 YFLGGRTALQPALA
-397 DCAIRERIAE
+397 DRAIQEKIAA

-412 LTGAAARIVEIM
+412 VTGAAARIVEIM

-431 MRLLSVERGIDPR
+431 MGLLSVERGIDPR

-498 NTTAEAASLDRLSAL
+498 NTTAEAADLARLSAL
-513 YEEMERVLTRILREE
+513 FAEMERALTRTLEGE
-528 GIASENMVLRRY
+528 GIAPEDMTLRRF

-554 PVPSVKSL
+554 PVPSVETL
-562 TRADL
+562 TPAHL
-567 DGIAAAFEDAH
+567 QAIVAAFEDAH
-578 DALYH
+578 DTLYH
-583 YRMEGYPAEF
+583 YRMEGYPSEF
-593 VSCRVEAVGRV
+593 VTCRVEAIGRV

-610 ELPAAGPDPSAA
+610 EMPAAGLDPSAA
-622 AKGSRLAYL
+622 AKGSRPAYL
-631 PDEERFEPVETFD
+631 PDVGRFEPIETFD
-644 GERLEPGNR
+644 GERLEPGNS
-653 IAGTASV
+653 IEGTAIV
-660 LRPAARGEARHQ
+660 ET
-672 AAEGAKGKPGLRAG
+672 EGSTLVVWNDQRLTVNRYGDFEIDI
-686 RHGAALGDDRFGDA
+686 GA
-700 ARPEGIDLS
+700 
-709 RAA
+709 